1 MAMAKVEELP
11 VVEGYEAE
19 KKTISM
25 LKANVLSV
33 VFLLVF
39 GALCGLA
46 FHAIWGIGN
55 LDISS
60 ERFLRYD
67 LFFIVGM
74 VVGIVVHEL
83 VHGLTW
89 ILLTRKGFRHL
100 SFGLMLGG
108 AYCHIDV
115 PMCKRHYVIGALMPL
130 FLIGIV
136 PLLVAFCIG
145 SLLWLLLGV
154 IFVVTAIGDIMIV
167 WTIRKEPADALV
179 YDHPSEGG
187 CYVYH
192 KTTNQL

>member
-1 MAMAKVEELP
+1 MAKVEELP

-33 VFLLVF
+33 VLLLVF

-83 VHGLTW
+83 PWASVTM
-89 ILLTRKGFRHL
+89 L
-100 SFGLMLGG
+100 SVL
-108 AYCHIDV
+108 
-115 PMCKRHYVIGALMPL
+115 
-130 FLIGIV
+130 
-136 PLLVAFCIG
+136 
-145 SLLWLLLGV
+145 
-154 IFVVTAIGDIMIV
+154 
-167 WTIRKEPADALV
+167 
-179 YDHPSEGG
+179 
-187 CYVYH
+187 
-192 KTTNQL
+192 

>member
-1 MAMAKVEELP
+1 MAKVEELP

-60 ERFLRYD
+60 ERVLRYD

-74 VVGIVVHEL
+74 VAGIVVHEL

-100 SFGLMLGG
+100 SFGLMKGG

-115 PMCKRHYVIGALMPL
+115 PMGKRHYVIGALMPL

-154 IFVVTAIGDIMIV
+154 IFVVAAIGDIMIV

-179 YDHPSEGG
+179 YDHPSEAG

>member
-1 MAMAKVEELP
+1 MAKVEELP

-25 LKANVLSV
+25 LKANVLGV
-33 VFLLVF
+33 VLFLVF

-46 FHAIWGIGN
+46 FHAIWGIGE

-60 ERFLRYD
+60 KRFIWYD
-67 LFFIVGM
+67 LLFIVGS
-74 VVGIVVHEL
+74 VAGIVVHEL

-100 SFGLMLGG
+100 SFGLMKGG

-115 PMCKRHYVIGALMPL
+115 PMIKRHYVIGALMPL
-130 FLIGIV
+130 FLVGIV
-136 PLLVAFCIG
+136 PLAIAFCIG

-154 IFVVTAIGDIMIV
+154 IFVVSAMGDIMIV

-179 YDHPSEGG
+179 YDHPSEAG

-192 KTTNQL
+192 KTIQ

>member
-1 MAMAKVEELP
+1 MAKVEELP

-74 VVGIVVHEL
+74 VAGIVVHEL
-83 VHGLTW
+83 IHGLTW

-100 SFGLMLGG
+100 SFGLMKGG
-108 AYCHIDV
+108 AYCHIGV

-179 YDHPSEGG
+179 YDHPTLPG

-192 KTTNQL
+192 RKAE